1 MKRKV
6 IISLIAILILMLS
19 QYKLLLTGY
28 ANFFTLKDL
37 SSCDKQLELLEE
49 KEFAIAHPEVG
60 ADFMGDGGPCP

>member
-1 MKRKV
+1 MV
-6 IISLIAILILMLS
+6 VLLS

-37 SSCDKQLELLEE
+37 SSSDKALELLEE
-49 KEFAIAHPEVG
+49 KELAIAHPDVG

>member
-1 MKRKV
+1 MRRKIIVSLMV
-6 IISLIAILILMLS
+6 IGVVLLS

-37 SSCDKQLELLEE
+37 SSSDKPFELLEE

-60 ADFMGDGGPCP
+60 ADFIGDGGPCP

>member
-1 MKRKV
+1 MV
-6 IISLIAILILMLS
+6 VLLS

-37 SSCDKQLELLEE
+37 SSSDKALELLEE
-49 KEFAIAHPEVG
+49 KELAIAHTEVG